1 MTGNKD
7 ELKLCAKKL
16 HDEWANLFLLMT
28 EDYTASMQ
36 ELFSDYSFE
45 IGEKLITELTESV
58 KKIAAESEQRISKEF
73 AKAFKFNKTKK
84 IERK

>member
-16 HDEWANLFLLMT
+16 HDEWANLLLLVT
-28 EDYTASMQ
+28 EDFVVSMQ
-36 ELFSDYSFE
+36 ELISDYSFE
-45 IGEKLITELTESV
+45 IGDKLISELTESV
-58 KKIAAESEQRISKEF
+58 KKSPLNASSKEF

-84 IERK
+84 

>member
-16 HDEWANLFLLMT
+16 HDEWANLLLLVT
-28 EDYTASMQ
+28 EDYAVSMQ
-36 ELFSDYSFE
+36 ELISDYSFE
-45 IGEKLITELTESV
+45 IGDKLISELTESV
-58 KKIAAESEQRISKEF
+58 KKHISKEF